1 MIESSEFFNLYVIL
15 FCLKNIVDWEIQL
28 KFLNL
33 YINVLFIYFYLKTI
47 KLFFFG
53 FKEIVAY
60 LSCPFSYFNIKIQ
73 DSDVNALFFL
83 WVCIFSQ
90 KANRWFDICIGFCWY
105 MLNGAVEVLK
115 EIGKKLGKKDWD
127 FGVDPCSGEGGNW
140 IVWDGRKGIESN
152 VTCDC
157 TFNHNSSC
165 HVVSMYSSLF
175 LFPHSICSLC

>member
-1 MIESSEFFNLYVIL
+1 
-15 FCLKNIVDWEIQL
+15 
-28 KFLNL
+28 
-33 YINVLFIYFYLKTI
+33 
-47 KLFFFG
+47 
-53 FKEIVAY
+53 
-60 LSCPFSYFNIKIQ
+60 
-73 DSDVNALFFL
+73 
-83 WVCIFSQ
+83 
-90 KANRWFDICIGFCWY
+90 

-140 IVWDGRKGIESN
+140 RVWDGRKSFESN

-175 LFPHSICSLC
+175 LFPHSICSLLMFFPNKILAHKLWRNYIYHYFDYI